1 MPTPLQVSQLLGH
14 VDDARKARQQQ
25 YVRLLSEVT
34 PRLEAARAAA
44 LQRNRLLAPRFNVF
58 KYLREDELGLSR
70 MIVDLLDPTAEH
82 GQGTAFLE
90 AMLDTFPET
99 RGLFGELRETT
110 ADPIKMMTERW
121 TTDGRRIDIT
131 VDIPVH
137 DGWFCLAFENKPY
150 ADDQPGQLESYLA
163 YLREQYGERF
173 LLVYLPPD
181 NREPDESSL
190 SRAAREHWRGHFS
203 VMPYIGDDNSLE
215 NWFATCRERCDAER
229 VGLYLTDAKTFCR
242 HRFGE
247 SNMTDNPDTRFV
259 QEHLSNNPEHL
270 RSALAVH
277 DAWRLVR
284 AEVCERFLEHLRQ
297 TVEDRLHEEL
307 PDIASDLQVRCHYG
321 EAKRNSKY
329 LWIYRRGWVRYDDL
343 APNRNGRS
351 GIGVQAYG
359 TGPDAW
365 YWGVR
370 SPKGASTMT
379 EEERERRGA
388 LGKAL
393 GEHGLSLAQAEDD
406 WWPQWEWLR
415 RYQDWNP
422 IVPEL
427 HEECEVGGGPVTSY
441 YVDGLL
447 NIARLAIPAIDEV
460 EMQADHPER
469 PATSAAR

>member
-1 MPTPLQVSQLLGH
+1 MPTPLQVSELLQH
-14 VDDARKARQQQ
+14 ADDARKARQQQ
-25 YVRLLSEVT
+25 HVRLLSEVT
-34 PRLEAARAAA
+34 PHLEAARAAA
-44 LQRNRLLAPRFNVF
+44 LERDRQLAPRFNVF

-70 MIVDLLDPTAEH
+70 MIADLLDPTAEH

-99 RGLFGELRETT
+99 WGLFAELSETT
-110 ADPIKMMTERW
+110 ADPIKIMTERW
-121 TTDGRRIDIT
+121 TTDGRRMDIT
-131 VDIPVH
+131 VDIPIH
-137 DGWFCLAFENKPY
+137 GGWFCLAFENKPY
-150 ADDQPGQLESYLA
+150 ADDQAGQLESYLA
-163 YLREQYGERF
+163 YLGEQYGQRF

-203 VMPYIGDDNSLE
+203 VMPYIGDDISLE
-215 NWFATCRERCDAER
+215 NWFATCGEHCDAER
-229 VGLYLTDAKTFCR
+229 VGLYLTDAKAFCQQ
-242 HRFGE
+242 RFGE
-247 SNMTDNPDTRFV
+247 SNMTNNPDTRFV
-259 QEHLSNNPEHL
+259 QEFLSKNPEHL

-277 DAWRLVR
+277 EAWRLVR
-284 AEVCERFLEHLRQ
+284 AEVCERFLEHLRR
-297 TVEDRLHEEL
+297 TVEDRLHGERR
-307 PDIASDLQVRCHYG
+307 DTAADLQVRCHYG
-321 EAKRNSKY
+321 GDKRNSKY

-343 APNRNGRS
+343 SPNQNGRS
-351 GIGVQAYG
+351 AICVQASG

-379 EEERERRGA
+379 EKERKRREA
-388 LGKAL
+388 LGQAL

-415 RYQDWNP
+415 RYHDWNP

-427 HEECEVGGGPVTSY
+427 HEECEAGRGSITTY

-447 NIARLAIPAIDEV
+447 NIAALAIPAINEV
-460 EMQADHPER
+460 EMQADHPDR